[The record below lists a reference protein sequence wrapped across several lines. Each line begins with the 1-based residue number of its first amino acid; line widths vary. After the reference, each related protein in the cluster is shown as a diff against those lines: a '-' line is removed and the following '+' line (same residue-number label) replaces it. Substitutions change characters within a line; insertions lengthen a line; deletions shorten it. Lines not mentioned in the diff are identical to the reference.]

1 MIVKMNK
8 YNCEGEE
15 VIMDQVFHSESKTM
29 LLLSDFDL
37 QFDRMIDTILQ
48 KIKDFAKLG
57 CGWSVLS
64 VERLELHITPYHPIS
79 ASSYVAIPTYIA

>member
-1 MIVKMNK
+1 MIAKMNK

-37 QFDRMIDTILQ
+37 QFDRMIDTIL
-48 KIKDFAKLG
+48 
-57 CGWSVLS
+57 
-64 VERLELHITPYHPIS
+64 
-79 ASSYVAIPTYIA
+79 